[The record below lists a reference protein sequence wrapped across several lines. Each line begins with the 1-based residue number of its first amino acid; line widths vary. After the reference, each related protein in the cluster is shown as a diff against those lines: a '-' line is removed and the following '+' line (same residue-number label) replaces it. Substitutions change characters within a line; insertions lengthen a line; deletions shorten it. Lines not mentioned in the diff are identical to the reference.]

1 MHQEIE
7 IEFKNLLTKEEFH
20 LLCDRFSLSEGDFI
34 IQENHYFDSKDF
46 ALKNKGCALRI
57 RKKKAHYEMTLKQP
71 VEEGLLETNETI
83 SEDEAKSIIANNR
96 IPEGAIAKIIQE
108 ELEIAPDS
116 IIYFGSLSTRR
127 AETEYEGGLLV
138 IDHSMYLN
146 KEDYELEYEVSNFST
161 GQKIFI
167 ELLKTLNIPMRQTD
181 NKIKRFYTAKF
192 K

>member
-7 IEFKNLLTKEEFH
+7 IEFKNLLTKEEYH
-20 LLCDRFSLSEGDFI
+20 LLCERFSLSERDFI
-34 IQENHYFDSKDF
+34 MQENHYFDSEDF
-46 ALKNKGCALRI
+46 SLKNKGCALRI

-71 VEEGLLETNETI
+71 AEEGLLETNEII
-83 SEDEAKSIIANNR
+83 SAEEAKSIIATNR
-96 IPEGAIAKIIQE
+96 IPEGAIAKILRE
-108 ELEIAPDS
+108 ELKIAPENV
-116 IIYFGSLSTRR
+116 IYFGSLSTRR

-146 KEDYELEYEVSNFST
+146 KEDYELEYEVTNFSA

-167 ELLKTLNIPMRQTD
+167 DLLKTLNIPVRHTD
-181 NKIKRFYTAKF
+181 NKIKRFFTAKY

>member
-7 IEFKNLLTKEEFH
+7 IEFKNLLTKEEFY
-20 LLCDRFSLSEGDFI
+20 LLCERFSLSEADFI
-34 IQENHYFDSKDF
+34 MQENHYFDSEDF

-96 IPEGAIAKIIQE
+96 IPEGAIAKIIHE

-146 KEDYELEYEVSNFST
+146 KEDYELEYEVSNFSI

-167 ELLKTLNIPMRQTD
+167 ELLKSLNIPTRQTD

>member
-7 IEFKNLLTKEEFH
+7 IEFKNLLTKEEYH
-20 LLCDRFSLSEGDFI
+20 LLCDRFRLSDGDFI
-34 IQENHYFDSKDF
+34 MQENHYFDSDDF
-46 ALKNKGCALRI
+46 TLKNKGCALRI

-71 VEEGLLETNETI
+71 AEEGLLETNETLN
-83 SEDEAKSIIANNR
+83 EDEAKSIIANNQ
-96 IPEGAIAKIIQE
+96 IPEGAIAKIIRE
-108 ELEIAPDS
+108 ELEIDPNS
-116 IIYFGSLSTRR
+116 IIYFGSLNTRR
-127 AETEYEGGLLV
+127 AETKYEGGLLV

-167 ELLKTLNIPMRQTD
+167 ELLKTLNIPVRQTD
-181 NKIKRFYTAKF
+181 NKIKRFYKAKF

>member
-20 LLCDRFSLSEGDFI
+20 LLCERFSLSEADFI
-34 IQENHYFDSKDF
+34 MQENHYFDSEDF

-96 IPEGAIAKIIQE
+96 IPEGAIAKIIHE

-146 KEDYELEYEVSNFST
+146 KEDYELEYEVSNFSI

-167 ELLKTLNIPMRQTD
+167 ELLKSLNIPMRQTD

>member
-96 IPEGAIAKIIQE
+96 IPKGAIAKIIHE

-116 IIYFGSLSTRR
+116 VIYFGSLSTRR

-167 ELLKTLNIPMRQTD
+167 ELLKSLNIPTRQTD